1 MSDQTESKRRE
12 LVSEINTEVSQL
24 TNPRAELEAKY
35 GQCWD
40 TQELQA
46 DYSVQGFMAP
56 FVVVS
61 RKADGV
67 RGTLMF
73 SHSPRF
79 YHSFSAE

>member
-35 GQCWD
+35 GQSWD

>member
-12 LVSEINTEVSQL
+12 LVEILNREAVNL

-46 DYSVQGFMAP
+46 DFSVQGFMAP

-79 YHSFSAE
+79 YHSFSEE